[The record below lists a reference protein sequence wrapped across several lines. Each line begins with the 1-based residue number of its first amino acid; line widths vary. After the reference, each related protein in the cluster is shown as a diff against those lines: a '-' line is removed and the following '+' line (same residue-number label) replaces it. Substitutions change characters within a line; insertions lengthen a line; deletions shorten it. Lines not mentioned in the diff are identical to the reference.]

1 MSHPVPCLLD
11 AAQMDHTLG
20 RLAREIAAVFGE
32 EDSLVLVGIRS
43 RGLPL
48 AERLAPML
56 KGILGKE
63 VPVGSLDISLYRDD
77 LTELMGAPIV
87 RPTEIPFGL
96 KGKSVVL
103 VDDVIFT
110 GRTVRAALDALQDY
124 GRPRR
129 VWYSVLVDR
138 GGRELPI
145 QPDFT
150 GLKLEL
156 PLNQRVSVRVQ
167 EIDQVDGVF
176 IQTQG

>member
-1 MSHPVPCLLD
+1 MASATLDASLIPEVTMSHPVPCLLD

-77 LTELMGAPIV
+77 LTELMGPPSCV
-87 RPTEIPFGL
+87 
-96 KGKSVVL
+96 
-103 VDDVIFT
+103 
-110 GRTVRAALDALQDY
+110 
-124 GRPRR
+124 PRR
-129 VWYSVLVDR
+129 SPSASR
-138 GGRELPI
+138 GSPWCWWM
-145 QPDFT
+145 T
-150 GLKLEL
+150 
-156 PLNQRVSVRVQ
+156 
-167 EIDQVDGVF
+167 
-176 IQTQG
+176 